1 MVSTSLVAALAA
13 LKKLRARSTARTA
26 GRDDADSMFAGY
38 QSKAAQRATV
48 LERFKVPLAYLERS
62 DAQ

>member
-1 MVSTSLVAALAA
+1 
-13 LKKLRARSTARTA
+13 
-26 GRDDADSMFAGY
+26 MFAGY